1 MRKVAACHL
10 YGLVIPLVL
19 VARTLSAQ
27 TSAEPTPAA
36 QTPVTQSPNVQ
47 TQSVQTQSVQTLSAQ
62 SLAPPHPALPAG
74 QVWQCIRDGQRVF
87 SDTRCGEGATIRQ
100 LNDTNRM
107 DTAPAWRGGFRS
119 PGQGAYPAYDSPYAD
134 ERGPEEP
141 VDPVYGTQAVTVVS
155 RTQHVPHTFRTH
167 LHDPGRP
174 SVTRAGHAA
183 VH

>member
-1 MRKVAACHL
+1 MRKVTACHL
-10 YGLVIPLVL
+10 YGLVIALVL
-19 VARTLSAQ
+19 AAQTLSAQ

-36 QTPVTQSPNVQ
+36 QTPVTQSPN
-47 TQSVQTQSVQTLSAQ
+47 VQTQSVQTLSAQ

-107 DTAPAWRGGFRS
+107 DTAPAWRGGGSVRRARVLIL
-119 PGQGAYPAYDSPYAD
+119 PDAPYAD

-141 VDPVYGTQAVTVVS
+141 VDPVYRTQAVTVVS

-167 LHDPGRP
+167 LHDPGPP
-174 SVTRAGHAA
+174 SVTRAGQAA

>member
-1 MRKVAACHL
+1 MRKVTACHL
-10 YGLVIPLVL
+10 YGLVIALVL
-19 VARTLSAQ
+19 AAQTLSAQ

-47 TQSVQTQSVQTLSAQ
+47 THSLQTLSAQ
-62 SLAPPHPALPAG
+62 SLAPPHPSLPAG

-107 DTAPAWRGGFRS
+107 DTAPAWHGGFRS
-119 PGQGAYPAYDSPYAD
+119 PGQGAYPADAPYAD

-141 VDPVYGTQAVTVVS
+141 VDPVSGTQAVTVVS

>member
-1 MRKVAACHL
+1 MRKVTACHL
-10 YGLVIPLVL
+10 YGLVIALVL
-19 VARTLSAQ
+19 AAQTLSAQ
-27 TSAEPTPAA
+27 TSAATTPAA
-36 QTPVTQSPNVQ
+36 TTPANQSPN
-47 TQSVQTQSVQTLSAQ
+47 VQTQSVQTLSAQ

-74 QVWQCIRDGQRVF
+74 QVWQCIRNGQRVF

-107 DTAPAWRGGFRS
+107 DTAPAWRGAVRS
-119 PGQGAYPAYDSPYAD
+119 PVQGAYAAYDSPYAE

-141 VDPVYGTQAVTVVS
+141 VDPVYVTQAVTVVS

-167 LHDPGRP
+167 IHDPGRP